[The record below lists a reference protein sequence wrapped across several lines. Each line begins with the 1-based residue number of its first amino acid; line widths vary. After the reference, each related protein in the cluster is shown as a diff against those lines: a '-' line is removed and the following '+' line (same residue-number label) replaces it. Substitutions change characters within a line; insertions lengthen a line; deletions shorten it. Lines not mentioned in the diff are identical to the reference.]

1 MAASQVSVRCCIAGG
16 GPAGM
21 MLGLLLARAGVD
33 VLVLEKHA
41 DFLRDFHGDTIHP
54 STLEVLHELG
64 ILDDLLRLPHQKA
77 PLLRAQFGDL
87 ALTVAD
93 FSTLPVRC
101 PYVAF
106 MPQWDFCGEKKV
118 SATIFGVRE
127 GSLRARVRQ
136 SDDEPAGSR
145 ELGVDRCR
153 VTQRPA
159 GRKISGPFLLS
170 EEKAGVPQLSDSH
183 TSRSDPSGLARLKPP
198 GVPQA
203 SVIPSLSRVTQISPV
218 MVIENS
224 PPGFR
229 LPVTLLRP
237 RTRPA
242 WSFSSIRWEWLRI
255 LIMMAW
261 CRTRSR
267 IVGLGRDP
275 GLGPQISGQ
284 VLTAL
289 GQ

>member
-1 MAASQVSVRCCIAGG
+1 VAIPE
-16 GPAGM
+16 GPHPFPYRTRKLSPPRPM
-21 MLGLLLARAGVD
+21 ILLPRGS
-33 VLVLEKHA
+33 
-41 DFLRDFHGDTIHP
+41 G
-54 STLEVLHELG
+54 
-64 ILDDLLRLPHQKA
+64 
-77 PLLRAQFGDL
+77 
-87 ALTVAD
+87 
-93 FSTLPVRC
+93 
-101 PYVAF
+101 
-106 MPQWDFCGEKKV
+106 KV
-118 SATIFGVRE
+118 G
-127 GSLRARVRQ
+127 
-136 SDDEPAGSR
+136 
-145 ELGVDRCR
+145 RCR
-153 VTQRPA
+153 GITRPA
-159 GRKISGPFLLS
+159 DRKISGLLFFGS
-170 EEKAGVPQLSDSH
+170 SGICVGNWIHGLAWAWCLRA
-183 TSRSDPSGLARLKPP
+183 SRSDPSGLARLKPS

-267 IVGLGRDP
+267 IVGLGRNP